1 MRNTSD
7 INGLNVMNI
16 NNINDINIET
26 TSISTTNITAI
37 SLTHNCNDSQ
47 QQNSLPVAIKS
58 QPKPKTR
65 CPQSSSR
72 QTKRPPS
79 ERRFKC
85 DQCERMFF
93 TRKDVKR
100 HLVVHTG
107 IRNFACPYC
116 TQRFGRKDHLVRH
129 AKKSHNRDTRSSTT
143 IRTSSATHTSNKTN
157 ALPTLIQPKNN
168 NISILGQQMTNNSGK
183 HSFNCF
189 NSQNGDHSTLVLLT
203 NSNNNDINNSDNHC
217 SRYANHSNICNNNSN
232 NIGISGMHANE
243 SLYMSGAHSFDEM
256 ITSNTIKSETTA
268 QSGAHYF
275 AFPVNS
281 MPLTYHS
288 THSSFLPN
296 CFVTNSSANVNS
308 CGSTAAVAAFGIP
321 VSVCGEHSAN
331 SNPIHTN
338 FLDVNPSLP
347 HFNQAFQ

>member
-1 MRNTSD
+1 
-7 INGLNVMNI
+7 
-16 NNINDINIET
+16 
-26 TSISTTNITAI
+26 
-37 SLTHNCNDSQ
+37 
-47 QQNSLPVAIKS
+47 
-58 QPKPKTR
+58 
-65 CPQSSSR
+65 
-72 QTKRPPS
+72 
-79 ERRFKC
+79 
-85 DQCERMFF
+85 MFF